1 MSIVVGDKTMS
12 SKLNPV
18 LIIGGSGVVGTWTA
32 RTIRKLHPDLPLAIG
47 GRDLAKA
54 EAVAREI
61 GRAIGVRIDLDR
73 PDLGLAGDQAFSA
86 VAVFVKDDRLSS
98 MRYAQY
104 HQIPYVSISSGTFE
118 IGPEVAQYIHAPDRA
133 AILLASHWLAGAA
146 IFPVLAFAKDFQ
158 RIDAI
163 RIGVLLDEQD
173 MGGPAAL
180 ADYNRI
186 TGAAP
191 AALTVRD
198 GRMYWAGGDEGKA
211 RYISVDGV
219 ELEAQAYSP
228 FDIMALAARIDA
240 KSIRLDLAYSE
251 SATRRRG
258 EPFSTEIAIEIEGQ
272 GVDGKHRLDRHEIV
286 HPQGQAPLTAL
297 GVTLAVERLLGLA
310 GGNAPKAGLYLP
322 EVLIDPAYYVGRMKE
337 FGTSFEGKMAVV

>member
-1 MSIVVGDKTMS
+1 MS

-18 LIIGGSGVVGTWTA
+18 LIIGGSGVVGSWTA
-32 RTIRKLHPDLPLAIG
+32 RTIRKLHLDLPLAIG

-54 EAVAREI
+54 EAVARDI
-61 GRAIGVRIDLDR
+61 GGATGIKVDLDR
-73 PDLGLAGDQAFSA
+73 PDLGLSGDQAFSA
-86 VAVFVKDDRLSS
+86 VAVFVKDDALSS
-98 MRYAQY
+98 MRYAQ
-104 HQIPYVSISSGTFE
+104 HHRVPYISVSSGTFE

-133 AILLASHWLAGAA
+133 PILLASHWLAGAA

-191 AALTVRD
+191 ASLTVKD
-198 GRMYWAGGDEGKA
+198 GRMHWVSGDEAKA
-211 RYISVDGV
+211 RYVSVDGV

-228 FDIMALAARIDA
+228 FDIMALAARTDA
-240 KSIRLDLAYSE
+240 KAIRLDLAYSQ
-251 SATRRRG
+251 SASRRRG
-258 EPFSTEIAIEIEGQ
+258 EPFSTEIAVEIEGQ
-272 GVDGKHRLDRHEIV
+272 GADGKHRLDRHEIV

-297 GVTLAVERLLGLA
+297 GVALGVERLLGLA
-310 GGNAPKAGLYLP
+310 GGDAPKAGLYLP
-322 EVLIDPAYYVGRMKE
+322 EVLIDPAYFVRRMKE
-337 FGTSFEGKMAVV
+337 FGTSFEDKKAAV

>member
-1 MSIVVGDKTMS
+1 MS
-12 SKLNPV
+12 STLNPV
-18 LIIGGSGVVGTWTA
+18 LIIGGSGVVGSWTA

-54 EAVAREI
+54 EAIARDI
-61 GRAIGVRIDLDR
+61 GGATGVKVDLDL
-73 PDLGLAGDQAFSA
+73 PDLGLSEGEAFSA
-86 VAVFVKDDRLSS
+86 VAVFVKDGRLSS
-98 MRYAQY
+98 MRYAQ
-104 HQIPYVSISSGTFE
+104 HHRIPYISVSSGTFE

-133 AILLASHWLAGAA
+133 PILLASHWLAGAA
-146 IFPVLAFAKDFQ
+146 IFPVLAFARDFQ

-191 AALTVRD
+191 AALTVKD
-198 GRMYWAGGDEGKA
+198 GRMHWVSGGEAKA
-211 RYISVDGV
+211 QYVSVDGV

-228 FDIMALAARIDA
+228 FDIMALAARTGA
-240 KSIRLDLAYSE
+240 TAIRLDLAYSQ
-251 SATRRRG
+251 SASRRRG
-258 EPFSTEIAIEIEGQ
+258 EPFSTEITIEIEGQ
-272 GVDGKHRLDRHEIV
+272 GADGQQRVDQHQIV

-297 GVTLAVERLLGLA
+297 GVALGLERLLGLA
-310 GGNAPKAGLYLP
+310 GGDAPKAGLYLP
-322 EVLIDPAYYVGRMKE
+322 EVLIDPGYFVGRMKE
-337 FGTSFEGKMAVV
+337 FGALFEGKRAVA